1 MKTEN
6 KTRVKFYLDNGGDVF
21 AYFPDILTDSKG
33 NNTCYS
39 HIGQH
44 SACSPNYVKGKKL
57 ATPEQFAPL
66 LAELKGQ
73 GYENLQVIDPRQT
86 LTKIIHPVDTKRGA
100 PMGRPN
106 IGTPPKSGKIYD
118 KWVSLS
124 QGYDKGGAY
133 WGYPNNL
140 RVKFTK
146 NLYYIEFYRAD
157 Y

>member
-6 KTRVKFYLDNGGDVF
+6 KTRVKFYLEGGDVF
-21 AYFPDILTDSKG
+21 AYFPDILG
-33 NNTCYS
+33 NYKAYKIRYS
-39 HIGQH
+39 HDGGY
-44 SACSPNYVKGKKL
+44 SDCPPNYVKGKKL

-66 LAELKGQ
+66 LAELKEQ

-86 LTKIIHPVDTKRGA
+86 LSKIIHPVDTKRGA

-106 IGTPPKSGKIYD
+106 VGNPPKNGKIYD
-118 KWVSLS
+118 KWVALF

-133 WGYPNNL
+133 WGYPSNL

-146 NLYYIEFYRAD
+146 NLQYIEFYRAD